1 MSAAPPGGGTCA
13 RCRSSYES
21 GEHRCPICGLAI
33 PEGRA
38 PPPER
43 VQAQVVRC
51 EGCRA
56 AVSYSVEARA
66 PRCAFCGWTAH
77 LEVAADPREQV
88 EAVVPFAVSPE
99 EARAALQRWLGS
111 RGFFAPADLTHAA
124 QLEELRPLWWVAWVV
139 DAEALV
145 SWTADSDAGARRAA
159 WAPHAGQVQLRF
171 ADLLIPATRGLTER
185 ESLALAPGFELA
197 HAEATPRGPE
207 GAVLESF
214 ELERSAARKLVLSR
228 LEGHARERVQAEQVP
243 GTRCRNLHTSL
254 LLVGMH
260 TRRVALPTYVL
271 AYRYRSRLYRVLVH
285 GQRAEQVLGK
295 APVSA
300 LKVALVV
307 LGTAAA
313 VALALLL
320 FAR

>member
-1 MSAAPPGGGTCA
+1 MSAPSARGGSCA
-13 RCRSSYES
+13 RCRSSYEE
-21 GEHRCPICGLAI
+21 GEQRCPICGLAI
-33 PEGRA
+33 PEPRT
-38 PPPER
+38 PLPER

-56 AVSYSVEARA
+56 AVSYSVEVRA

-88 EAVVPFAVSPE
+88 EAVVPFAVTAE
-99 EARAALQRWLGS
+99 QAREALQRWLGS
-111 RGFFAPADLTHAA
+111 RGFFAPGDLTRGA
-124 QLEELRPLWWVAWVV
+124 QLEQLRPLWWVAWAV
-139 DAEALV
+139 DAEARG
-145 SWTADSDAGARRAA
+145 SWTADSDAGARRAD

-171 ADLLIPATRGLTER
+171 DDLLIPATRGLTER
-185 ESLALAPGFELA
+185 ESLALAPGFDLA
-197 HAEATPRGPE
+197 PAEPTPRGPE

-214 ELERSAARKLVLSR
+214 ELERSAARKLVLRR
-228 LEGHARERVQAEQVP
+228 LERHAAERVRAEQVP
-243 GTRCRNLHTSL
+243 GTRVRNLRTSL

-271 AYRYRSRLYRVLVH
+271 AYRYRNRLYRVLVH
-285 GQRAEQVLGK
+285 GQRAEQVLGS

-307 LGTAAA
+307 ACTLAA
-313 VALALLL
+313 VALILLL
-320 FAR
+320 AY

>member
-1 MSAAPPGGGTCA
+1 MSPAPTRGGSCA
-13 RCRSSYES
+13 RCRSAYEA
-21 GEHRCPICGLAI
+21 GEHRCPICGLAV
-33 PEGRA
+33 PEDRA
-38 PPPER
+38 PAPER

-88 EAVVPFAVSPE
+88 EAVVPFTVSPE
-99 EARAALQRWLGS
+99 QAREALRRWLGS
-111 RGFFAPADLTHAA
+111 RGFFAPGDLTRGA
-124 QLEELRPLWWVAWVV
+124 QLEELRPLWWTAWVV
-139 DAEALV
+139 DAEARV

-171 ADLLIPATRGLTER
+171 KDLLIPATRGLTER

-197 HAEATPRGPE
+197 QAQPTAQGPE

-214 ELERSAARKLVLSR
+214 ELERSAARRLVLSR
-228 LEGHARERVQAEQVP
+228 LEGHARERVKAEHVP

-285 GQRAEQVLGK
+285 GQRAEQVLGS

-307 LGTAAA
+307 AGALA
-313 VALALLL
+313 ALALLL
-320 FAR
+320 LLAR

>member
-1 MSAAPPGGGTCA
+1 MSAVTAEGGRCA
-13 RCRSSYES
+13 RCRSTYEA

-33 PEGRA
+33 PLERA
-38 PPPER
+38 LAPER

-66 PRCAFCGWTAH
+66 PRCAFCGWTAR
-77 LEVAADPREQV
+77 LEQGADPREAV

-99 EARAALQRWLGS
+99 QARTALRGWLGS
-111 RGFFAPADLTHAA
+111 RGFFAPGDLTHGA
-124 QLEELRPLWWVAWVV
+124 QLEELRPLWWVAWQV
-139 DAEALV
+139 DAEARV

-159 WAPHAGQVQLRF
+159 WAPHAGQAQLRF
-171 ADLLIPATRGLTER
+171 EDLLIPATRGLTQA
-185 ESLALAPGFELA
+185 ESLALAPGYVLSG
-197 HAEATPRGPE
+197 AEPTPRGPE

-214 ELERSAARKLVLSR
+214 ELERTAARRLVLSR
-228 LEGHARERVQAEQVP
+228 LEGHARARVQEEQVP

-260 TRRVALPTYVL
+260 TRRVALPVYVL

-285 GQRAEQVLGK
+285 GQHAGQVLGK

-300 LKVALVV
+300 LKVALTVAGA
-307 LGTAAA
+307 LA
-313 VALALLL
+313 VLALLL
-320 FAR
+320 LLARH